1 MRRAAGDRRA
11 PATGRRSRPQGAR
24 VGGLLA
30 FLLPREGQGTAFR
43 ARAER
48 CGGAVERDRMGPRP
62 AGRRQQVS
70 APGGWVACPF
80 SPSGGH

>member
-1 MRRAAGDRRA
+1 M
-11 PATGRRSRPQGAR
+11 
-24 VGGLLA
+24 GGLLA
-30 FLLPREGQGTAFR
+30 VLLPREGQGTVYR

-70 APGGWVACPF
+70 ALGGWVAALFRRQAGTKWREMVPRQGA
-80 SPSGGH
+80 SMPAERVSA